1 MEFTVSAKDKKLLYV
16 VFVFAFA
23 ILYLRFLFV
32 PGMSA
37 LKTARADLAEAENAR
52 AEMQQTLLLA
62 PGYAANKEAAL
73 SGLQQASTAYYPLLS
88 SGELDTLVTGLELS
102 HDLEPLTLTIGTPA
116 VQALPGY
123 TAGSLPGYT
132 AGSLAGHS
140 AVFNPV
146 DTVQP
151 GDNLLLSGFA
161 ADTSAVT
168 EAAAGYFRT
177 VSVQLTCSGK
187 NEDFLSLLDDLAAD
201 YPTIHI
207 DSFSISDRPY
217 ANADGEAVESSS
229 FSVSLSIF
237 LCDKGGIQP

>member
-1 MEFTVSAKDKKLLYV
+1 MELTVSAKDKKLLYV

-37 LKTARADLAEAENAR
+37 LKSARADLAEAENAR

-123 TAGSLPGYT
+123 TAGSL
-132 AGSLAGHS
+132 AGHS

-177 VSVQLTCSGK
+177 VSVQLTCSGSGT
-187 NEDFLSLLDDLAAD
+187 DFLSLLDDLAAD

>member
-88 SGELDTLVTGLELS
+88 SGELDSLVTGLELS
-102 HDLEPLTLTIGTPA
+102 HNLEPLTLTIGTPA

-123 TAGSLPGYT
+123 TAGSL
-132 AGSLAGHS
+132 AGHS

-146 DTVQP
+146 DTVLP
-151 GDNLLLSGFA
+151 GNNLLLSGFA

-177 VSVQLTCSGK
+177 VSVQLTCSGE
-187 NEDFLSLLDDLAAD
+187 NADFLSLLDDLAAD

>member
-1 MEFTVSAKDKKLLYV
+1 MELTVSAKDKKLLYV

-37 LKTARADLAEAENAR
+37 LKTAQADLAEAENAR

-123 TAGSLPGYT
+123 TAGSL
-132 AGSLAGHS
+132 AGHS

-146 DTVQP
+146 DSVQP
-151 GDNLLLSGFA
+151 VDNLLLSGFA
-161 ADTSAVT
+161 ADTSAVA

-177 VSVQLTCSGK
+177 VSVQLTCSGSGT
-187 NEDFLSLLDDLAAD
+187 DFLSLLDDLAAD

-217 ANADGEAVESSS
+217 ASADGEAVESSS

>member
-37 LKTARADLAEAENAR
+37 LKTAQADLAEAENAR

-123 TAGSLPGYT
+123 TAGSL
-132 AGSLAGHS
+132 AGHS

-146 DTVQP
+146 DTVLP
-151 GDNLLLSGFA
+151 SDNLLLSGFA

-177 VSVQLTCSGK
+177 VSVQLTCSGE
-187 NEDFLSLLDDLAAD
+187 NADFLSLLAAD

>member
-123 TAGSLPGYT
+123 TAGSL
-132 AGSLAGHS
+132 AGHS

-177 VSVQLTCSGK
+177 VSVQLTCSGE
-187 NEDFLSLLDDLAAD
+187 NADFLSLLDDLAAD

>member
-37 LKTARADLAEAENAR
+37 LKSARADLAEAEDAR

-102 HDLEPLTLTIGTPA
+102 HDLEPLTLAIGTPA
-116 VQALPGY
+116 VQA
-123 TAGSLPGYT
+123 LPGYT

-187 NEDFLSLLDDLAAD
+187 SADFLSLLDDLAAD

>member
-37 LKTARADLAEAENAR
+37 LKSARADLAEAENAR

-123 TAGSLPGYT
+123 TAGSL
-132 AGSLAGHS
+132 AGHS

-177 VSVQLTCSGK
+177 VSVQLTCSGE
-187 NEDFLSLLDDLAAD
+187 NADFLSLLDDLAAD

>member
-123 TAGSLPGYT
+123 TAGSL
-132 AGSLAGHS
+132 AGHS

>member
-37 LKTARADLAEAENAR
+37 LKSARADLAEAENAR

-116 VQALPGY
+116 VQA
-123 TAGSLPGYT
+123 LPGYT

>member
-37 LKTARADLAEAENAR
+37 LKSARADLAEAENAR

-123 TAGSLPGYT
+123 TAGSL
-132 AGSLAGHS
+132 AGHS

-177 VSVQLTCSGK
+177 VSVQLTCSGSGT
-187 NEDFLSLLDDLAAD
+187 DFLSLLDDLAAD

>member
-1 MEFTVSAKDKKLLYV
+1 MELTVSAKDKKLLYV

-37 LKTARADLAEAENAR
+37 LKSARADLAEAENAR

-123 TAGSLPGYT
+123 TAGSL
-132 AGSLAGHS
+132 AGHS

-146 DTVQP
+146 DTVQT

-177 VSVQLTCSGK
+177 VSVQLTCSGSGT
-187 NEDFLSLLDDLAAD
+187 DFLSLLDDLAAD

>member
-1 MEFTVSAKDKKLLYV
+1 MEFTVSAKDKRLLYV

-23 ILYLRFLFV
+23 ILYLRFLFM

-37 LKTARADLAEAENAR
+37 LESAKADLTDAENAR

-123 TAGSLPGYT
+123 TAGSL
-132 AGSLAGHS
+132 AGHT

-146 DTVQP
+146 STMQP
-151 GDNLLLSGFA
+151 SDSLLLSGFA
-161 ADTSAVT
+161 ADTTAVT

-177 VSVQLTCSGK
+177 VSVQLTCSGE
-187 NEDFLSLLDDLAAD
+187 NADFLSLLDDLAAD

-207 DSFSISDRPY
+207 DSFSISGRPY

-237 LCDKGGIQP
+237 MCDKGGIQP

>member
-123 TAGSLPGYT
+123 TAGSL
-132 AGSLAGHS
+132 AGHS

-177 VSVQLTCSGK
+177 VSVQLTCSGSGT
-187 NEDFLSLLDDLAAD
+187 DFLSLLDDLAAD

-237 LCDKGGIQP
+237 MCDKGGIQP

>member
-23 ILYLRFLFV
+23 ILYLRFLFM

-37 LKTARADLAEAENAR
+37 LESAKADLTDAENAR

-102 HDLEPLTLTIGTPA
+102 HNLEPLTLTIGTPA
-116 VQALPGY
+116 VQA
-123 TAGSLPGYT
+123 LPGYT

-177 VSVQLTCSGK
+177 VSVQLTCSGE
-187 NEDFLSLLDDLAAD
+187 NADFLSLLDDLAAD

>member
-102 HDLEPLTLTIGTPA
+102 HNLEPLTLTIGTPA

-123 TAGSLPGYT
+123 TAGSL
-132 AGSLAGHS
+132 AGHS

-146 DTVQP
+146 DTVLP
-151 GDNLLLSGFA
+151 GNNLLLSGFA

-177 VSVQLTCSGK
+177 VSVQLTCSGE
-187 NEDFLSLLDDLAAD
+187 NADFLSLLDDLAAD

>member
-1 MEFTVSAKDKKLLYV
+1 MEFTVSAKDKTLLYV

-23 ILYLRFLFV
+23 ILYLRFLFM

-37 LKTARADLAEAENAR
+37 LESAKADLTDAENAR

-102 HDLEPLTLTIGTPA
+102 HNLEPLTLTIGTPA

-123 TAGSLPGYT
+123 TAGSL
-132 AGSLAGHS
+132 AGHT

-146 DTVQP
+146 STTLPSDS
-151 GDNLLLSGFA
+151 LLLSGFA
-161 ADTSAVT
+161 ADTTAVT

-177 VSVQLTCSGK
+177 VSVQLTCSGE
-187 NEDFLSLLDDLAAD
+187 NADFLSLLDDLAAD

-207 DSFSISDRPY
+207 DSFSISGRPY

>member
-23 ILYLRFLFV
+23 ILYLRFLLV

-37 LKTARADLAEAENAR
+37 LKSAQADLAEAENAR

-123 TAGSLPGYT
+123 TAGSL
-132 AGSLAGHS
+132 AGHS

-177 VSVQLTCSGK
+177 VSVQLTCSGE
-187 NEDFLSLLDDLAAD
+187 NADFLSLLDDLAAD

>member
-1 MEFTVSAKDKKLLYV
+1 MEFTVSAKDKTLLYV

-23 ILYLRFLFV
+23 ILYLRFLFM

-37 LKTARADLAEAENAR
+37 LESAKADLTDAENAR

-123 TAGSLPGYT
+123 TAGSL
-132 AGSLAGHS
+132 AGHTAAFS
-140 AVFNPV
+140 PV
-146 DTVQP
+146 STVLP
-151 GDNLLLSGFA
+151 SDSLLLSGFA
-161 ADTSAVT
+161 ADTAAVT

-177 VSVQLTCSGK
+177 VSVQLTCSGSGA
-187 NEDFLSLLDDLAAD
+187 DFLSLLDDLAAD

-207 DSFSISDRPY
+207 DSFSISGRPY

>member
-123 TAGSLPGYT
+123 TAGSL
-132 AGSLAGHS
+132 AGHS

-177 VSVQLTCSGK
+177 VSVQLTCSGSGT
-187 NEDFLSLLDDLAAD
+187 DFLSLLDDLAAD

>member
-23 ILYLRFLFV
+23 ILYLRFLFM

-37 LKTARADLAEAENAR
+37 LKSARADLAEAENAR

-123 TAGSLPGYT
+123 TAGSL
-132 AGSLAGHS
+132 AGHS

-146 DTVQP
+146 DTVLP

-177 VSVQLTCSGK
+177 VSVQLTCSGES
-187 NEDFLSLLDDLAAD
+187 EDFLSLLDDLAAD

>member
-37 LKTARADLAEAENAR
+37 LKSAQADLAEAENAR

-102 HDLEPLTLTIGTPA
+102 HNLEPLTLTIGTPA

-123 TAGSLPGYT
+123 TAGSL
-132 AGSLAGHS
+132 AGHT

-146 DTVQP
+146 STTLPSDS
-151 GDNLLLSGFA
+151 LLLSGFA
-161 ADTSAVT
+161 ADTTAVT

-177 VSVQLTCSGK
+177 VSVQLTCSGE
-187 NEDFLSLLDDLAAD
+187 NADFLSLLDDLAAD

>member
-37 LKTARADLAEAENAR
+37 LKSARADLAEAENAR

-123 TAGSLPGYT
+123 TAGSL
-132 AGSLAGHS
+132 AGHS
-140 AVFNPV
+140 ASFNPAG
-146 DTVQP
+146 TVLP
-151 GDNLLLSGFA
+151 SDNLLLSGFA

-177 VSVQLTCSGK
+177 VSVQLTCSGE
-187 NEDFLSLLDDLAAD
+187 NADFLSLLDDLAAD

>member
-23 ILYLRFLFV
+23 ILYLRFLFM

-37 LKTARADLAEAENAR
+37 LKSARADLAEAENAR

-116 VQALPGY
+116 VQA
-123 TAGSLPGYT
+123 LPGYT

>member
-37 LKTARADLAEAENAR
+37 LKSARADLAEAENAR

-123 TAGSLPGYT
+123 TAGSL
-132 AGSLAGHS
+132 AGHS

-146 DTVQP
+146 DTVLP
-151 GDNLLLSGFA
+151 SDSLLLSGFA

-177 VSVQLTCSGK
+177 VSVQLTCSGE

>member
-23 ILYLRFLFV
+23 ILYLRFLFM

-37 LKTARADLAEAENAR
+37 LKSARADLAEAENAR

-123 TAGSLPGYT
+123 TAGSL
-132 AGSLAGHS
+132 AGHS
-140 AVFNPV
+140 AVFSPV

-177 VSVQLTCSGK
+177 VSVQLTCSG
-187 NEDFLSLLDDLAAD
+187 ESADFLSLLDDLAAD

>member
-1 MEFTVSAKDKKLLYV
+1 MEFTASAKDKKLLYV

-37 LKTARADLAEAENAR
+37 LKSARADLAEAENAR

-123 TAGSLPGYT
+123 TAGSL
-132 AGSLAGHS
+132 AGHS

-177 VSVQLTCSGK
+177 VSVQLTCSGE
-187 NEDFLSLLDDLAAD
+187 NADFLSLLDDLAAD

>member
-37 LKTARADLAEAENAR
+37 LKSARADLAEAENAR

-73 SGLQQASTAYYPLLS
+73 SGLQQAGTAYYPLLS

-123 TAGSLPGYT
+123 TAGSL
-132 AGSLAGHS
+132 AGHT

-161 ADTSAVT
+161 ADTSALT

-177 VSVQLTCSGK
+177 VSVQLTCSGE
-187 NEDFLSLLDDLAAD
+187 NADFLSLLDDLAAD

>member
-1 MEFTVSAKDKKLLYV
+1 MEFTVSAKDKTLLYV

-23 ILYLRFLFV
+23 ILYLRFLFM

-37 LKTARADLAEAENAR
+37 LESAKADLTDAENAR

-102 HDLEPLTLTIGTPA
+102 HNLEPLTLTIGTPA

-123 TAGSLPGYT
+123 TAVFSPVSTMLP
-132 AGSLAGHS
+132 S
-140 AVFNPV
+140 
-146 DTVQP
+146 
-151 GDNLLLSGFA
+151 DNLLLSGFA
-161 ADTSAVT
+161 ADTAAVT

-177 VSVQLTCSGK
+177 VSVQLTCSGE
-187 NEDFLSLLDDLAAD
+187 NADFLSLLDDLAAD

-207 DSFSISDRPY
+207 DSFSISGRPY

>member
-16 VFVFAFA
+16 VFIFAFA

-37 LKTARADLAEAENAR
+37 LKSARADLAEAENAR

-116 VQALPGY
+116 VQAL
-123 TAGSLPGYT
+123 SGYT

-177 VSVQLTCSGK
+177 VSVQLTCSG
-187 NEDFLSLLDDLAAD
+187 ESADFLSLLDDLAAD

>member
-37 LKTARADLAEAENAR
+37 LKSARADLAEAEDAR

-123 TAGSLPGYT
+123 TAGSL
-132 AGSLAGHS
+132 AGHS

-151 GDNLLLSGFA
+151 GDNLLLSDFA

-177 VSVQLTCSGK
+177 VSVQLTCSG
-187 NEDFLSLLDDLAAD
+187 ESADFLSLLDDLAAD